1 MYKWPMKHAWHAQ
14 ARGSVHAATL
24 EIYQKEGMVS
34 RAFCFFS
41 SWVVRKIVQIVEI
54 WKKVP
59 LFGKKRPR
67 NFLPPAAPSLPHH
80 NGLGDGGTAA
90 LNAIRTGEGDK
101 DSLDSRKACN
111 MGDLDVGGG
120 DCSSSAFH
128 SRAKLRKMFHDGAVG
143 DDLLSKNTMV
153 LPCHGSDIN
162 LSCND
167 LQLEYV
173 KPVINNVNGSVIIPA
188 DVVNRGSLPYSR
200 TLYGYFIEEKEIDFS
215 LVEYH
220 ICNMWKTHGIEDVME
235 NHKGFY
241 FFKFKTDEGMLL
253 ALENGPWTINNIP
266 IFFKRWTPGLVLD
279 KSKHDKLKLPVWI
292 RIYDI
297 SLELWNKEGLNI
309 IASMLGN
316 PLAVDTCTAR
326 MCMKASGRAGY
337 ARILVDFEATGNWVD
352 EISVSIPYGNGY
364 SLSTL
369 RVEYSW
375 KPGNSFFCKVFDQ
388 THTDS
393 SCIPQKVLAKN
404 KDNELN
410 EIRLK
415 KEEEEREVK
424 RRYKAQPHLYTI
436 IKVARDE
443 DMLEQIGKD
452 IYFDLVDHNKVCS
465 FYIKKQTP
473 FKLFKEEV
481 AKEFG
486 VPVQF
491 QRFWIWAKRQ
501 NDTYR
506 ANRPLTAQEETQSV
520 SKKNHNAEL
529 KLFLEIETGP
539 DLYYLPPPDK
549 SKQDILVFVK
559 LYDPEKEELRYVG
572 RFFVKS
578 CGKPT
583 EIISKLNERAGFSP
597 DEEIELYE
605 EIRSEPCV
613 MCERLDIEKSFR
625 YSEIEDGDIICFQKP
640 SHAQDMDKY
649 RYPDVPSFLEYVKK
663 RQELKIQCLKTLKI
677 SFHHS
682 TKEEPVIHNIRLPK
696 QSTVGDVLNEIKTKV
711 V

>member
-1 MYKWPMKHAWHAQ
+1 
-14 ARGSVHAATL
+14 
-24 EIYQKEGMVS
+24 
-34 RAFCFFS
+34 
-41 SWVVRKIVQIVEI
+41 
-54 WKKVP
+54 
-59 LFGKKRPR
+59 
-67 NFLPPAAPSLPHH
+67 
-80 NGLGDGGTAA
+80 
-90 LNAIRTGEGDK
+90 
-101 DSLDSRKACN
+101 
-111 MGDLDVGGG
+111 
-120 DCSSSAFH
+120 
-128 SRAKLRKMFHDGAVG
+128 MFHDGAVG

-153 LPCHGSDIN
+153 LPSHGSDIN
-162 LSCND
+162 PSCIND

-173 KPVINNVNGSVIIPA
+173 KPVINNVNGSVMIPA

-200 TLYGYFIEEKEIDFS
+200 TLYGFFIEEKAIDFS

-235 NHKGFY
+235 NHKGYY

-266 IFFKRWTPGLVLD
+266 IFLKRWTPGLVLD

-297 SLELWNKEGLNI
+297 PLELWNKDGPLVELD
-309 IASMLGN
+309 ML
-316 PLAVDTCTAR
+316 
-326 MCMKASGRAGY
+326 
-337 ARILVDFEATGNWVD
+337 ARILVDFEATGNRVD
-352 EISVSIPYGNGY
+352 EISVSVPYSNGY

-375 KPGNSFFCKVFDQ
+375 KPGNSSFCKVSDH

-393 SCIPQKVLAKN
+393 SCIPQKVLANN

-436 IKVARDE
+436 IKVA
-443 DMLEQIGKD
+443 
-452 IYFDLVDHNKVCS
+452 
-465 FYIKKQTP
+465 P
-473 FKLFKEEV
+473 EEV

-501 NDTYR
+501 NHTYR
-506 ANRPLTAQEETQSV
+506 PNRPLTAQEETQSLGN
-520 SKKNHNAEL
+520 SGSFSINADLE
-529 KLFLEIETGP
+529 LFLEIEIGP
-539 DLYYLPPPDK
+539 DLRPLPPPDK

-559 LYDPEKEELRYVG
+559 LYDEELRYVG

-583 EIISKLNERAGFSP
+583 EIISKLNETAGFSP
-597 DEEIELYE
+597 DEKIELY
-605 EIRSEPCV
+605 
-613 MCERLDIEKSFR
+613 
-625 YSEIEDGDIICFQKP
+625 EIEDGDIICFQKP

-649 RYPDVPSFLEYVKK
+649 RYPDVPSFLGYVKK
-663 RQELKIQCLKTLKI
+663 RQVLKLQCLKTLNI

-682 TKEEPVIHNIRLPK
+682 TKEEPVIHSIRLPK

-711 V
+711 ELSLSHPDAELRLLEIFYHKIYKIFPVTQKIENINDQYWTLRAEEIPKEDKNLG